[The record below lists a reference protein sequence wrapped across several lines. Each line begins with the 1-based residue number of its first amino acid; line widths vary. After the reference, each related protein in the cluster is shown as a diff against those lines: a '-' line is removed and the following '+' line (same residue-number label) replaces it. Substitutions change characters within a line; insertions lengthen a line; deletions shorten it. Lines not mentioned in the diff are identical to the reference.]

1 MEKRDF
7 QDLVD
12 LVQRLRAPGGCPWD
26 REQTLETLRPMIV
39 EEAYEVV
46 EAIEAGEPAKLAEE
60 LGDLLFQVVFAA
72 RIGEDEGT
80 FEIRD
85 VVGAIHSKMVRRH
98 PHVFGDA
105 VIETA
110 EDVLKNWDDLK
121 RGERAAAGKD
131 HPKGLLDSVSGHLP
145 ALLEAHSLTDRA
157 SRVGFDW
164 PSLEPVLEKLDE
176 EIGELK
182 HEIEADERDRVRVED
197 EVGDLLFAAVNVAR
211 KLGVDPETALKRSNR
226 KFRRRFAHVERRLGE
241 QGTTTKDATLEQMDA
256 LWDEAK
262 AAE

>member
-1 MEKRDF
+1 
-7 QDLVD
+7 
-12 LVQRLRAPGGCPWD
+12 
-26 REQTLETLRPMIV
+26 MIV

-46 EAIEAGEPAKLAEE
+46 EAIEGGEASKLAEE

-72 RIGEDEGT
+72 QIGSDLGA

-85 VVGAIHSKMVRRH
+85 VVGAIHTKMVRRH

-110 EDVLKNWDDLK
+110 DDVLKNWDDLK
-121 RGERAAAGKD
+121 RGERAAAGKE

-145 ALLEAHSLTDRA
+145 GLLEAHSLTDRA

-164 PSLEPVLEKLDE
+164 PSIGPVFEKLRE
-176 EIGELK
+176 ETGELER
-182 HEIEADERDRVRVED
+182 EIAAEPRDRDRVED

-211 KLGVDPETALKRSNR
+211 HLGVDPESALKRTNR
-226 KFRRRFAHVERRLGE
+226 KFRRRFAHVERGLEAR
-241 QGTTTKDATLEQMDA
+241 GTSAKEATLEEMDA

-262 AAE
+262 RDES